1 MAAFLHAA
9 YLITEKCNRLR
20 DDTQMNLLSMSL
32 YWRKTRGSCGDEI
45 ERNFELRIE
54 YYSFRRLAIILGGEK
69 SLSCFYIVSFLFA
82 VK

>member
-9 YLITEKCNRLR
+9 YLMTEKCNRLR

-54 YYSFRRLAIILGGEK
+54 YY
-69 SLSCFYIVSFLFA
+69 
-82 VK
+82 